1 MAGDL
6 ARHPEEPGASRDRH
20 DCSTLCEPY
29 PTSMRRVLVVLAL
42 LTLLLSA
49 CGQAHGVAAAPPTRR
64 PARTGPPRQGR
75 ELRRTS
81 PLATPVLHWRTCDT
95 RFQCATLPVPISYRD
110 PALGTI
116 PMAVV
121 RLPAGDHRP
130 GALDVVINPGGPGA
144 SGVSFLEQAWQ
155 AFPASLRER
164 VNLVS
169 FDPQGVGA
177 SEPVRCLSP
186 AGLVAY
192 LELPPAPTSPASLRR
207 LVTATRSFVAGCERS
222 VPADVLAHLATR
234 EVAKD
239 MNRLREALGQSKLTY
254 LGFSYGTYLGALYA
268 EQFPTRVRAMVLDGA
283 VDPALGTD
291 QLDAEQAASFEHDLD
306 AFFSWCQTV
315 SAQSCPLRTTG
326 AAAGYHRL
334 IRELTAGRAIPA
346 DLPSGFAGPSTV
358 DLGVAETG
366 VLSALYSVSDWPD
379 LARGI
384 AGALDGDGEILAALA
399 LDYLGLE
406 PNGTY
411 SNIVSA
417 DTAVSCL
424 DRPTPSSLAAYE
436 ALAKKL
442 AAADPDFGAAEA
454 WSTLACLY
462 WPFRPVGRPAPIHAP
477 GTPTILVVGSTGDP
491 ATPYS
496 WAVALAEQLD
506 HARLLT
512 RDGDGHTAYFFSACI
527 QHDVDAYLLDL
538 SLPPA
543 GTVCPSGFPS
553 TNSGG

>member
-1 MAGDL
+1 
-6 ARHPEEPGASRDRH
+6 
-20 DCSTLCEPY
+20 
-29 PTSMRRVLVVLAL
+29 
-42 LTLLLSA
+42 
-49 CGQAHGVAAAPPTRR
+49 
-64 PARTGPPRQGR
+64 
-75 ELRRTS
+75 
-81 PLATPVLHWRTCDT
+81 
-95 RFQCATLPVPISYRD
+95 
-110 PALGTI
+110 
-116 PMAVV
+116 MAVV
-121 RLPAGDHRP
+121 RLPAGDDQR

-169 FDPQGVGA
+169 FDPRGVGA

-186 AGLVAY
+186 TGLVAY
-192 LELPPAPTSPASLRR
+192 LALPPAPTNPASLRL

-222 VPADVLAHLATR
+222 VPADVLAHLSTR

-239 MNRLREALGQSKLTY
+239 MNRLRQALGQSKLTY

-268 EQFPTRVRAMVLDGA
+268 EQFPHRVRAMVLDGA

-315 SAQSCPLRTTG
+315 SAQSCPLETTGG
-326 AAAGYHRL
+326 AAADYHRL
-334 IRELTAGRAIPA
+334 IHELSTGRTIPA
-346 DLPSGFAGPSTV
+346 DLPADIIGPSTV

-384 AGALDGDGEILAALA
+384 SQALDGDGEILAALA
-399 LDYLGLE
+399 LQYLGLQ

-424 DRPTPSSLAAYE
+424 DRPTPSSLSAYE
-436 ALAKKL
+436 ALADKL
-442 AAADPDFGAAEA
+442 GAADPDFGAAEA

-496 WAVALAEQLD
+496 WAVALAHQLD

-538 SLPPA
+538 TLPPPA
-543 GTVCPSGFPS
+543 TVCPSGFSS
-553 TNSGG
+553 TNSRG